1 MAIDPSGPVGLFD
14 SGVGGLSVLAE
25 LRRHLPH
32 ESFAYVAD
40 QRFAPYG
47 DRTLDEVR
55 ERSVHITGALIDA
68 GAKAVVVA
76 CNSASAA
83 ALHHL
88 RAVRPGFPFIGM
100 EPAVK
105 PAALESRS
113 GVIGVLATSATFQG
127 ELFASVVD
135 KHAGD
140 VEVITVAE
148 PVLLHLVEDGPDAAR
163 GGGDVLDAVISHLLA
178 RRVDTIVL
186 GCTHYAFLKDAI
198 RRLCGPGVAIVDPA
212 PSVARQV
219 GRVLEQEGT
228 ATPGT
233 RPGGVRYH
241 TTSDPARFAAS
252 IGPLLGRPAST
263 APMRWPTT

>member
-1 MAIDPSGPVGLFD
+1 VAIDPSGPVGLFD

-32 ESFAYVAD
+32 ESVVYVAD

-47 DRTLDEVR
+47 DRTLKQVR
-55 ERSVHITGALIDA
+55 ERSVHIAGALIDV

-88 RAVRPGFPFIGM
+88 RSVHPGFPFIGM

-105 PAALESRS
+105 PAALESS
-113 GVIGVLATSATFQG
+113 TGVIGVLATSATFQG

-135 KHAGD
+135 RHAGD

-148 PVLLHLVEDGPDAAR
+148 PQLFHLVEDGPDAAR
-163 GGGDVLDAVISHLLA
+163 GGGDVLDAVVSDLLA

-228 ATPGT
+228 TTPGT
-233 RPGGVRYH
+233 APGAAHYH
-241 TTSDPARFAAS
+241 TTSDPAKFAAS
-252 IGPLLGRPAST
+252 ISRLLGMPAST
-263 APMRWPTT
+263 APTRWPAT

>member
-1 MAIDPSGPVGLFD
+1 M
-14 SGVGGLSVLAE
+14 LAE

-148 PVLLHLVEDGPDAAR
+148 PVLFHLVEDGPDAAR

-219 GRVLEQEGT
+219 GRASLNRRAQRLLG
-228 ATPGT
+228 P
-233 RPGGVRYH
+233 
-241 TTSDPARFAAS
+241 DPAAFGITRRRTRRGS
-252 IGPLLGRPAST
+252 PRVY
-263 APMRWPTT
+263 WPVAGKAGFDRADAVADHVVSPPC